1 MSLHNTRSIRISQF
15 KKNNCDLTS
24 KIFSLSLGQE
34 TTNRT
39 NKVPAV
45 GWDGGKFALETAQR
59 RHNGF
64 MLCRSPRGGR
74 RQTTPAWLQED
85 ISVRKLSKAVE
96 SQMCLNPYDRVS
108 VDQASTTKLG
118 GCSAPGRSMMR
129 GAWACI
135 QPGGN
140 SAGGPCLTA
149 LG

>member
-34 TTNRT
+34 TTNCT

-45 GWDGGKFALETAQR
+45 GWDFHALPLPT
-59 RHNGF
+59 
-64 MLCRSPRGGR
+64 GR
-74 RQTTPAWLQED
+74 QTQTTPAWLQED